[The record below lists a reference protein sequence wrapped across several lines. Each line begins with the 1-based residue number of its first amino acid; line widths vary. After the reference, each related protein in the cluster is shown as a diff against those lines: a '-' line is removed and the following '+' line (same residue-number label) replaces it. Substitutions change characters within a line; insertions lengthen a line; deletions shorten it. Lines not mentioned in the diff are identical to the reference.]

1 MSQNLKHY
9 LALDELVTHSL
20 LTLYCTMSQQ
30 GGFWTVKKRNAF
42 LVKYLKRKVKQ
53 AQFSVCKND
62 LKTMLSIGRQTRGN
76 LEQKLWTVNQLNLE
90 YQARL
95 SQADELYLMLT
106 DLNEQHQF
114 PSKLDHPDKA
124 SEEETLYMT
133 QSEIEEGFDKD
144 NNQIK
149 PLVMTVKTT
158 RLKALTEAVQAQGV
172 YRVEIEHV
180 DEHEVIHLLLH
191 RISSP
196 KSER

>member
-1 MSQNLKHY
+1 
-9 LALDELVTHSL
+9 
-20 LTLYCTMSQQ
+20 
-30 GGFWTVKKRNAF
+30 
-42 LVKYLKRKVKQ
+42 
-53 AQFSVCKND
+53 
-62 LKTMLSIGRQTRGN
+62 
-76 LEQKLWTVNQLNLE
+76 
-90 YQARL
+90 
-95 SQADELYLMLT
+95 MLT

-114 PSKLDHPDKA
+114 PSTRPSRQ
-124 SEEETLYMT
+124 SERGGRSLYMT

-158 RLKALTEAVQAQGV
+158 RLKALIEAVQAQGV

-196 KSER
+196 KVSDKRVVDNDLFISPPLCHLSFYMRPS

>member
-1 MSQNLKHY
+1 
-9 LALDELVTHSL
+9 
-20 LTLYCTMSQQ
+20 
-30 GGFWTVKKRNAF
+30 
-42 LVKYLKRKVKQ
+42 
-53 AQFSVCKND
+53 
-62 LKTMLSIGRQTRGN
+62 MLSIGRQTRGN

-114 PSKLDHPDKA
+114 PSELDHPDKA
-124 SEEETLYMT
+124 REEDTLYMT

-158 RLKALTEAVQAQGV
+158 RLKALIEAVQAQGV

-180 DEHEVIHLLLH
+180 DEHEMIHLLLH

>member
-1 MSQNLKHY
+1 
-9 LALDELVTHSL
+9 
-20 LTLYCTMSQQ
+20 
-30 GGFWTVKKRNAF
+30 F
-42 LVKYLKRKVKQ
+42 
-53 AQFSVCKND
+53 
-62 LKTMLSIGRQTRGN
+62 
-76 LEQKLWTVNQLNLE
+76 
-90 YQARL
+90 QARL

-158 RLKALTEAVQAQGV
+158 RLKALIEAVQAQGV

-180 DEHEVIHLLLH
+180 DDHEVIDLLLH

-196 KSER
+196 KSE